1 MQVGLIVPI
10 LLVSLAMGGIGT
22 SVRADEGLPWEHRTP
37 FREGAI
43 YYEMSGTQQGTE
55 ILYIKDFGRLRVKQS
70 QSALNV
76 LGRTINA
83 RTREVTTPEWV
94 IRYNLSERWG
104 EKNSNP
110 ARLYQ
115 QEYEQLSPGEQKVFA
130 ANAAQIGPSLLEN
143 AGSIVRSRSGNML
156 GFVCDQ
162 VSFGGFS
169 SSCLLHDTD
178 IPLKVEARVMGA
190 INQLKAVRID
200 LASPV
205 PEELFVPLADI
216 HTAVNEE
223 AEAMLRQAIHQ
234 AVQVLKQPDG
244 ISTLQKQ
251 ARQFLPRADAEDD
264 EKAVPEQATP
274 TRLLRRTVR

>member
-22 SVRADEGLPWEHRTP
+22 SVRADEALPWEHRTP

-156 GFVCDQ
+156 ALFAIRFLLVVFPRPVCCTTLI
-162 VSFGGFS
+162 FR
-169 SSCLLHDTD
+169 
-178 IPLKVEARVMGA
+178 LKWKPGLWGLSISLRLCALIWQALCRK
-190 INQLKAVRID
+190 N
-200 LASPV
+200 S
-205 PEELFVPLADI
+205 LFRLP
-216 HTAVNEE
+216 
-223 AEAMLRQAIHQ
+223 
-234 AVQVLKQPDG
+234 
-244 ISTLQKQ
+244 IST
-251 ARQFLPRADAEDD
+251 RQ
-264 EKAVPEQATP
+264 
-274 TRLLRRTVR
+274 

>member
-1 MQVGLIVPI
+1 MQVGLIVPV
-10 LLVSLAMGGIGT
+10 LVVSLAMGSI
-22 SVRADEGLPWEHRTP
+22 SSVVRADEGLPWEHRTP

-43 YYEMSGTQQGTE
+43 HYEMSGTQQGTE
-55 ILYIKDFGRLRVKQS
+55 ILYIKDFGRFRVKQS
-70 QSALNV
+70 QSTMNV

-94 IRYNLSERWG
+94 FRYDLNERWG

-115 QEYEQLSPGEQKVFA
+115 QEYEQLSQGEQKVFA
-130 ANAAQIGPSLLEN
+130 TNAAQIGPSLFEN

-156 GFVCDQ
+156 GFICDQ

-200 LASPV
+200 LVSPV
-205 PEELFVPLADI
+205 PEELFVPLTDI

-251 ARQFLPRADAEDD
+251 ARQFLPRED
-264 EKAVPEQATP
+264 EEAVPEQRVP